1 MRYQISCIGK
11 LSNIEENKIIQKY
24 IKRVR
29 NKIQII
35 EFPQSDIKKEGSKL
49 LEYSPKNSILILL
62 DKDGENLSTNKFFDL
77 IKSYEMNNI
86 KILNFLIKLF
96 AILETCLDEFPLAM
110 TMKSAMLLLS
120 FKSIVLI
127 SIALSSSRESQ
138 VKDKSFFIVIGVLF
152 FFMNEYDLD
161 FF

>member
-49 LEYSPKNSILILL
+49 LEHSPKNSILILL
-62 DKDGENLSTNKFFDL
+62 DKQGENLSTDKLFEL

-86 KILNFLIKLF
+86 KILNF
-96 AILETCLDEFPLAM
+96 
-110 TMKSAMLLLS
+110 
-120 FKSIVLI
+120 
-127 SIALSSSRESQ
+127 
-138 VKDKSFFIVIGVLF
+138 VIGGPYGHGQFIKQKSDKIIYFCKMTCSHIIARLMLVEQIYRIESIF
-152 FFMNEYDLD
+152 NNHPYHK
-161 FF
+161 

>member
-35 EFPQSDIKKEGSKL
+35 ELAQSDVKKEGSKL

-62 DKDGENLSTNKFFDL
+62 DKEGENLSTDKLFEL

-86 KILNFLIKLF
+86 KILNFAIGGPYGHGQFIKQKSDKIISF
-96 AILETCLDEFPLAM
+96 GKM
-110 TMKSAMLLLS
+110 TWSHIIARLMLVEQIYRIE
-120 FKSIVLI
+120 SIFNNHPYH
-127 SIALSSSRESQ
+127 
-138 VKDKSFFIVIGVLF
+138 K
-152 FFMNEYDLD
+152 
-161 FF
+161 

>member
-1 MRYQISCIGK
+1 MRYLISCIGK

-35 EFPQSDIKKEGSKL
+35 EFPKSDVEKEGLKL

-62 DKDGENLSTNKFFDL
+62 DKNGENLSTNKLFDL

-86 KILNFLIKLF
+86 KILNFAIGGPYGHGQFIKQQSDKIISF
-96 AILETCLDEFPLAM
+96 GKM
-110 TMKSAMLLLS
+110 TWSHIIARLMLVEQIYRIE
-120 FKSIVLI
+120 SIFNNHPYH
-127 SIALSSSRESQ
+127 
-138 VKDKSFFIVIGVLF
+138 K
-152 FFMNEYDLD
+152 
-161 FF
+161 

>member
-35 EFPQSDIKKEGSKL
+35 EFPQSDVEKEGSKL
-49 LEYSPKNSILILL
+49 YEYSPKNSILILL
-62 DKDGENLSTNKFFDL
+62 DKEGENLSTDNFFEL

-86 KILNFLIKLF
+86 KILNFAIGGPYGHGQFIKQNSDKIISF
-96 AILETCLDEFPLAM
+96 GKM
-110 TMKSAMLLLS
+110 TWSHIITRLMLVEQIYRIE
-120 FKSIVLI
+120 SIFNNHPYH
-127 SIALSSSRESQ
+127 
-138 VKDKSFFIVIGVLF
+138 K
-152 FFMNEYDLD
+152 
-161 FF
+161 

>member
-11 LSNIEENKIIQKY
+11 LSHIEENKIIQKY

-35 EFPQSDIKKEGSKL
+35 EFPQSDIKKEGLKL

-62 DKDGENLSTNKFFDL
+62 DKEGENLSTNKLFDL

-86 KILNFLIKLF
+86 KSNPDIRLINKL
-96 AILETCLDEFPLAM
+96 
-110 TMKSAMLLLS
+110 
-120 FKSIVLI
+120 
-127 SIALSSSRESQ
+127 SQ
-138 VKDKSFFIVIGVLF
+138 NVRVMCVRTVFF
-152 FFMNEYDLD
+152 YLD
-161 FF
+161 F

>member
-35 EFPQSDIKKEGSKL
+35 EFPQSDVEKEGSKL

-62 DKDGENLSTNKFFDL
+62 DKEGENLSTDKLFEL

-86 KILNFLIKLF
+86 KILNFAIGGPYGHGQFIKQESDK
-96 AILETCLDEFPLAM
+96 I
-110 TMKSAMLLLS
+110 KS
-120 FKSIVLI
+120 
-127 SIALSSSRESQ
+127 
-138 VKDKSFFIVIGVLF
+138 
-152 FFMNEYDLD
+152 
-161 FF
+161 

>member
-24 IKRVR
+24 IKRIR

-35 EFPQSDIKKEGSKL
+35 ELPQSDVKKEGSKL

-62 DKDGENLSTNKFFDL
+62 DKDGENLSTNKLFDL

-86 KILNFLIKLF
+86 KILNFAIGGPYGLSLIH
-96 AILETCLDEFPLAM
+96 I
-110 TMKSAMLLLS
+110 
-120 FKSIVLI
+120 
-127 SIALSSSRESQ
+127 
-138 VKDKSFFIVIGVLF
+138 
-152 FFMNEYDLD
+152 
-161 FF
+161 

>member
-35 EFPQSDIKKEGSKL
+35 EFPQSDVKKEGSKL
-49 LEYSPKNSILILL
+49 LEYCPKNSILILL
-62 DKDGENLSTNKFFDL
+62 DKEGENLSTDKLFEL

-86 KILNFLIKLF
+86 KILNF
-96 AILETCLDEFPLAM
+96 
-110 TMKSAMLLLS
+110 
-120 FKSIVLI
+120 
-127 SIALSSSRESQ
+127 
-138 VKDKSFFIVIGVLF
+138 VIGGPYGLS
-152 FFMNEYDLD
+152 LIHI
-161 FF
+161 